1 MGNLDFHLYIL
12 NHLKKKE
19 GGMSSAVL
27 LHQLQVLEQQR
38 NGSSSSAAT
47 GGKRKRASSSS
58 SSSLAA
64 GASGLVN
71 KMGGTPNDKKK
82 KAKSGEAEEDVRA
95 KRFKAALEQ
104 LAAQGTP
111 NKGRGR
117 QRVNGMQKTD
127 ALVAAVRKANARQQ
141 ANRTRPNLARLRTTD
156 RMTAKSSKS
165 SMKSVLSLSGRAARK
180 KKEPKWH
187 IQKESKEPR
196 EVPKW

>member
-1 MGNLDFHLYIL
+1 V
-12 NHLKKKE
+12 KKKE

-38 NGSSSSAAT
+38 NGSSSTA

-71 KMGGTPNDKKK
+71 RMGGTPNDNNKK
-82 KAKSGEAEEDVRA
+82 KAKRGEAEEDVRA

-127 ALVAAVRKANARQQ
+127 ALVAAVRKANAKQQ
-141 ANRTRPNLARLRTTD
+141 ANRTRPNLTRLRTTD
-156 RMTAKSSKS
+156 RATAKSSKS
-165 SMKSVLSLSGRAARK
+165 SMKTILSLSGRSARK

-187 IQKESKEPR
+187 IQKESKELR